1 MLFVV
6 LCAAVLAAVVGGVDL
21 SANAA
26 FNPRHAVY
34 KLAGLGGCGCG
45 NAHG

>member
-1 MLFVV
+1 MQFEV
-6 LCAAVLAAVVGGVDL
+6 LSEAELAAVVGGVDL